1 MFGLTIEKLVVI
13 AVIAAFII
21 GPERLPLY
29 AGRVAGF
36 VRGLR
41 DLADSAKLRVKE
53 ELGDEYDTVEWT
65 KLDPRQYDPRRIV
78 REALSDSAPRETAG
92 APAFEPGGSCVGVG
106 RGCSSFRAGPGDRV
120 GHSGAVV
127 RTRPSVSGV
136 RTTPASAGE
145 LRGTE
150 RGLTPPRSRQRQPRT
165 AAENGC
171 PRHPPDIRRPRR
183 LRDAR
188 LGG

>member
-92 APAFEPGGSCVGVG
+92 APAFEPGEAS
-106 RGCSSFRAGPGDRV
+106 RV
-120 GHSGAVV
+120 SASGGA
-127 RTRPSVSGV
+127 
-136 RTTPASAGE
+136 TPAFGPALVTASDTAAPSSEPGQASPVSAPRPRPRVNSAG
-145 LRGTE
+145 
-150 RGLTPPRSRQRQPRT
+150 RSV
-165 AAENGC
+165 G
-171 PRHPPDIRRPRR
+171 
-183 LRDAR
+183 
-188 LGG
+188 

>member
-78 REALSDSAPRETAG
+78 REPGETARVSASGGAARVSASGGAAPAFGPALVTASDTAAPSSEPGQASPVSAPRSR
-92 APAFEPGGSCVGVG
+92 P
-106 RGCSSFRAGPGDRV
+106 RV
-120 GHSGAVV
+120 S
-127 RTRPSVSGV
+127 
-136 RTTPASAGE
+136 SAG
-145 LRGTE
+145 
-150 RGLTPPRSRQRQPRT
+150 RSV
-165 AAENGC
+165 G
-171 PRHPPDIRRPRR
+171 
-183 LRDAR
+183 
-188 LGG
+188 

>member
-92 APAFEPGGSCVGVG
+92 APAFEPGGASRVSASGGAARVSASG
-106 RGCSSFRAGPGDRV
+106 GAAPAFGPALVTASDTAAPSSEPGQASPVSAPRPRPRV
-120 GHSGAVV
+120 N
-127 RTRPSVSGV
+127 
-136 RTTPASAGE
+136 SAG
-145 LRGTE
+145 
-150 RGLTPPRSRQRQPRT
+150 RSV
-165 AAENGC
+165 G
-171 PRHPPDIRRPRR
+171 
-183 LRDAR
+183 
-188 LGG
+188 

>member
-92 APAFEPGGSCVGVG
+92 APAFEPGGAS
-106 RGCSSFRAGPGDRV
+106 RV
-120 GHSGAVV
+120 SASGGA
-127 RTRPSVSGV
+127 
-136 RTTPASAGE
+136 TPAFGPALVTASDTAAPSSEPGQASPVSAPRPRPRVNSAG
-145 LRGTE
+145 
-150 RGLTPPRSRQRQPRT
+150 RSV
-165 AAENGC
+165 G
-171 PRHPPDIRRPRR
+171 
-183 LRDAR
+183 
-188 LGG
+188 

>member
-92 APAFEPGGSCVGVG
+92 APAFEPGEAS
-106 RGCSSFRAGPGDRV
+106 R
-120 GHSGAVV
+120 
-127 RTRPSVSGV
+127 
-136 RTTPASAGE
+136 ASASGGAARVSASGE
-145 LRGTE
+145 A
-150 RGLTPPRSRQRQPRT
+150 SRVSASGETARVSASGGPAPAFGPALVTASDT
-165 AAENGC
+165 AAPSSEPGQAS
-171 PRHPPDIRRPRR
+171 PVSAPRPRPR
-183 LRDAR
+183 VNSAGRSV
-188 LGG
+188 G